1 MAAESIGDD
10 NPIEWLLLTGFPN
23 PERKGCPPAETI
35 TGMGELKVNKDD
47 PAWEHIWHCS
57 PCFKE
62 FRSIRDERLAVVELK
77 ERKARRR
84 RQFLIS
90 ASSALAAAC
99 VVLLLTLSGVGIKNL
114 RGTAIVP
121 IDLNKASTFRGATED
136 DSRVL
141 ATLPRKLDELHITLP
156 QFSPE
161 GRYVVAIL
169 KSRTESTAIVLG
181 SATTTRSNGKVT
193 LIVTLD
199 LTTARDGRYFL
210 ATRREEQ
217 GQQDAAYYY
226 PVLIADR

>member
-1 MAAESIGDD
+1 VAAESIGDD

-23 PERKGCPPAETI
+23 PERKGCPPSETI
-35 TGMGELKVNKDD
+35 AGLGELKIGRDD

-62 FRSIRDERLAVVELK
+62 FRTIRDKRLAVVELE
-77 ERKARRR
+77 ERKARRK
-84 RQFLIS
+84 RQILIS
-90 ASSALAAAC
+90 AASAVAAAC
-99 VVLLLTLSGVGIKNL
+99 IVLLLTLSGIGIKNL

-121 IDLNKASTFRGATED
+121 IDLNNALTFRGAAEED
-136 DSRVL
+136 GRVL

-169 KSRTESTAIVLG
+169 KSRTENTAIVLG
-181 SATTTRSNGKVT
+181 SSTTSAKKGKEALV
-193 LIVTLD
+193 ITLD
-199 LTTARDGRYFL
+199 LTTARSGRYFL

-217 GQQDAAYYY
+217 GQQEAAYYY
-226 PVLIADR
+226 PVLVTDN

>member
-23 PERKGCPPAETI
+23 PERKGCPPSETI
-35 TGMGELKVNKDD
+35 TGLGELKVSRDD

-57 PCFKE
+57 PCFKD
-62 FRSIRDERLAVVELK
+62 FRTIRDRRLATVELK
-77 ERKARRR
+77 ERKQRRR
-84 RQFLIS
+84 RQVLVS
-90 ASSALAAAC
+90 AVSALAAAC
-99 VVLLLTLSGVGIKNL
+99 LALLLTFSGIRMKNL

-121 IDLNKASTFRGATED
+121 IDLNNAATFRGAAED

-169 KSRTESTAIVLG
+169 KSRTESAAIVLG
-181 SATTTRSNGKVT
+181 SATTTTSNGKETV
-193 LIVTLD
+193 IVTLD
-199 LTTARDGRYFL
+199 LTTAREGRYFL

-217 GQQDAAYYY
+217 GQRDAAYYY
-226 PVLIADR
+226 PVLIASN